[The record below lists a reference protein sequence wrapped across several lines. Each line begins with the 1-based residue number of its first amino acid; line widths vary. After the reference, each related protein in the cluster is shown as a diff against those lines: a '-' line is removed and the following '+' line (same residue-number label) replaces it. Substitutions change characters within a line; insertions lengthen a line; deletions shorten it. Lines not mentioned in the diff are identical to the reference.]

1 MAPLNREHVVYG
13 PFTLKGGKLKF
24 QCGSG
29 TLVYEARKAMDAGSE
44 FAVHVTSPESSRE
57 VKGKVLGV
65 DLVKGAT
72 PVRYEIVMRD
82 SG

>member
-1 MAPLNREHVVYG
+1 MKGDSHGYAAREF
-13 PFTLKGGKLKF
+13 PFI
-24 QCGSG
+24 GS
-29 TLVYEARKAMDAGSE
+29 D
-44 FAVHVTSPESSRE
+44 FAVNVTSPESSRE